1 MSLNKVIL
9 IGNAGNDPEVTHI
22 DSGSVVANFSLA
34 TNETYKDK
42 TGEKKT
48 VTEWHRCVAW
58 GKNAEVIEEYVKT
71 GQLLYIE
78 GRIKTRSY
86 EDKDKATKYITEVFV
101 SSFKM
106 LGAKRDGE
114 PNQAK
119 VEAQVEAIDEI
130 PPLADKGDLP
140 F

>member
-42 TGEKKT
+42 SGEKKT

-58 GKNAEVIEEYVKT
+58 GKNAEVIEEYVKS
-71 GQLLYIE
+71 GQLLYVE
-78 GRIKTRSY
+78 GRLKTRSY
-86 EDKDKATKYITEVFV
+86 EDKEKNTKYVTEIYINQ
-101 SSFKM
+101 FKM
-106 LGAKRDGE
+106 LGAKRDGDPSQVKAE
-114 PNQAK
+114 SQA
-119 VEAQVEAIDEI
+119 EAIQDI
-130 PPLADKGDLP
+130 PAMEDKDDLP